1 MITLLEKTSCLPEL
15 PLEVSGK
22 LGYSDKAPVV
32 TIRPHKFP
40 APEKPRNPTPLVSKN
55 ESSLRKYLA
64 QLTYPKVIG
73 QPPPHELFNVTTLF
87 NGQVK
92 VNRAYLNRISL
103 YKKIFGGTK
112 KD

>member
-32 TIRPHKFP
+32 TIWPHKCP
-40 APEKPRNPTPLVSKN
+40 APEKPRKPTTLVSKS

-64 QLTYPKVIG
+64 QLIYPKVIC
-73 QPPPHELFNVTTLF
+73 QPPPHELINVTTLF
-87 NGQVK
+87 NG
-92 VNRAYLNRISL
+92 
-103 YKKIFGGTK
+103 
-112 KD
+112 